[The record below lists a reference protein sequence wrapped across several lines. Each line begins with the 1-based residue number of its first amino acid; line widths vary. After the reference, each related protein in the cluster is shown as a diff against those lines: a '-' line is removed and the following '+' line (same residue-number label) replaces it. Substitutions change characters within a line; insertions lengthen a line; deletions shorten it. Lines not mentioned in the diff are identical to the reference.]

1 MRTSPNILV
10 RALRRIRDLYI
21 FNGDVI
27 NQEST
32 FDTSMKSLQFAQR
45 HLCLFIRHKAPFNLV
60 FFPAL
65 DLRHRSP
72 LRKPIRA
79 IEFYFYC
86 LKKSSHA
93 CAGHLRASDTAA
105 RDRNPSEKP

>member
-1 MRTSPNILV
+1 
-10 RALRRIRDLYI
+10 
-21 FNGDVI
+21 
-27 NQEST
+27 
-32 FDTSMKSLQFAQR
+32 MKSLQFAQR

-93 CAGHLRASDTAA
+93 CARAPATSAA
-105 RDRNPSEKP
+105 AAGDRNPGGNLDTVLLGEVLVLTTCEEIGKLLIR